1 MLCIWYHVKLWPA
14 CIFYYL
20 ITHILYRTVQRMV
33 KPKSKQ
39 NMHNI
44 GYKCSNTTWPTNMTD
59 MLSTYVSAA
68 LVQRDCEGVVVVMI
82 IW

>member
-1 MLCIWYHVKLWPA
+1 
-14 CIFYYL
+14 
-20 ITHILYRTVQRMV
+20 MV
-33 KPKSKQ
+33 KPKNKQ